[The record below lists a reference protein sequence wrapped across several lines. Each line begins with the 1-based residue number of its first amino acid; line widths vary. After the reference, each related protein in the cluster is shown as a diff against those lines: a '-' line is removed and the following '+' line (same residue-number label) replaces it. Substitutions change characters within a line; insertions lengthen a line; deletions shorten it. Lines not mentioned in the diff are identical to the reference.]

1 MSKMANLMIEIQED
15 IGAGVLS
22 FAAIAK
28 KHNVPMDWV
37 NAAWDGLVD
46 IQQDIDAGAL
56 SFAEIAKKHNV
67 PMDWVNTAWEKLAEA
82 DSDEDVVDGDEYIEW
97 DSE

>member
-37 NAAWDGLVD
+37 DAAWDDLCE
-46 IQQDIDAGAL
+46 QYADAEP
-56 SFAEIAKKHNV
+56 AEN
-67 PMDWVNTAWEKLAEA
+67 
-82 DSDEDVVDGDEYIEW
+82 S
-97 DSE
+97 

>member
-15 IGAGVLS
+15 IDAGVLS

-37 NAAWDGLVD
+37 NAAWDELVD
-46 IQQDIDAGAL
+46 IQEDIDAGAL

-67 PMDWVNTAWEKLAEA
+67 PMDWVNAAWEELAEA
-82 DSDEDVVDGDEYIEW
+82 GPAEDVVDGDEYIEW